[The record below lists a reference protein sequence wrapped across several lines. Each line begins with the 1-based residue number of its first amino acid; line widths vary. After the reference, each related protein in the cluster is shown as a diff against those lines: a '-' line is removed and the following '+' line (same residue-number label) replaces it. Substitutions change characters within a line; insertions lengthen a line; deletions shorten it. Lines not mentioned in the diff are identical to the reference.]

1 MTAIKRYKVLY
12 DSAAAG
18 NGNWIR
24 LDNRYDQAPDR
35 IIQVDLTA
43 DDTIILQGVT
53 KDQRG
58 VDQDT
63 IIASLVPS
71 DISVIET
78 FTADGGKFPLTG
90 PWSYIRVVKTGTTGN
105 AKVAGFI

>member
-24 LDNRYDQAPDR
+24 LDNRYDQSSER
-35 IIQVDLTA
+35 IIHIDLTA
-43 DDTIILQGVT
+43 GDTVVLQGVV

-71 DISVIET
+71 DIAVIET
-78 FTADGGKFPLTG
+78 FIADSTEHLLVG
-90 PWSYIRVVKTGTTGN
+90 PWSFIRVVKTGTTGN
-105 AKVAGFI
+105 AKVSGFV